1 MKVIFGDLEKETLK
15 NGGWKCLS
23 EAEYVDSSILN
34 TVSKP
39 RNNVIDK
46 STGEPKDYKK
56 IPVEVAIKNDDFS
69 NNKVSIFYYKDP
81 ENIKYIDSHLVK
93 LYI

>member
-1 MKVIFGDLEKETLK
+1 MKVIFGDLEKEALK

-46 STGEPKDYKK
+46 STGEP
-56 IPVEVAIKNDDFS
+56 
-69 NNKVSIFYYKDP
+69 
-81 ENIKYIDSHLVK
+81 ID
-93 LYI
+93 

>member
-15 NGGWKCLS
+15 NREWKCLS
-23 EAEYVDSSILN
+23 ESEYVDSSILN

-46 STGEPKDYKK
+46 STGEP
-56 IPVEVAIKNDDFS
+56 
-69 NNKVSIFYYKDP
+69 
-81 ENIKYIDSHLVK
+81 ID
-93 LYI
+93 

>member
-15 NGGWKCLS
+15 NGGLNCLS

-46 STGEPKDYKK
+46 STGEPKGYKK
-56 IPVEVAIKNDDFS
+56 VPVEIGIFNYDFS
-69 NNKVSIFYYKDP
+69 NNKVSIFFYKDR
-81 ENIKYIDSHLVK
+81 EINNI
-93 LYI
+93 